1 MQKKSWLKLTPCLS
15 LLLMTA
21 CETLNLEQ
29 GISPV
34 ADSYCT
40 TYIPIVRA
48 EGEGKIKAPLQ
59 VRKRILANEETYRGL
74 CAPQGNK

>member
-1 MQKKSWLKLTPCLS
+1 MSGSWWF
-15 LLLMTA
+15 LL
-21 CETLNLEQ
+21 

-48 EGEGKIKAPLQ
+48 KGEGNIQAAPP
-59 VRKRILANEETYRGL
+59 VKKRILANEKTYRGL
-74 CAPQGNK
+74 CGPQGK

>member
-1 MQKKSWLKLTPCLS
+1 
-15 LLLMTA
+15 MTA
-21 CETLNLEQ
+21 CGTLNLED

-48 EGEGKIKAPLQ
+48 KGEGDIKAAAP
-59 VRKRILANEETYRGL
+59 VKRRILANEKSYRGL
-74 CAPQGNK
+74 CAPQVK